1 MSAKRK
7 TTSPFSSALRNTL
20 TEAECYRLSS
30 SSAFSDVYSVT
41 T

>member
-7 TTSPFSSALRNTL
+7 TTSPFSLGLWNTL

-30 SSAFSDVYSVT
+30 SAFSDVYSAT